1 MKTIVSSLTALAVF
15 GSSLMVSSVA
25 TAEMSYNVGYVSEY
39 YYRGFYQKNSSAS
52 AGADYETGGF
62 YAGVWSA
69 DVGDGLEVD
78 GYFGYGVELGD
89 LSVGVGFTGYYYT
102 GDFDSTYEEINTNFG
117 YGPLSL
123 EYSAGTWDG
132 DDSDYSFTAV
142 GADLGAGFSATY
154 GVFGQDFAGSYFE
167 IAYGFSVAELDV
179 GVSMILP
186 DSDITDAQNAAGLGD
201 VVGSGEAVVLSIGKS
216 F

>member
-39 YYRGFYQKNSSAS
+39 YYRGFFQKNSSAS
-52 AGADYETGGF
+52 AGADYENGGF

-78 GYFGYGVELGD
+78 GYFGYGADVGD
-89 LSVGVGFTGYYYT
+89 LSVSVGFTGYYYT
-102 GDFDSTYEEINTNFG
+102 GDFDDTYEEINTNFG
-117 YGPLSL
+117 YGPVSL

-132 DDSDYSFTAV
+132 DDSDYSFTALS
-142 GADLGAGFSATY
+142 ADLGAGFSATY
-154 GVFGQDFAGSYFE
+154 GSFGQDFSGSYFE
-167 IAYGFSVAELDV
+167 LGFGTTVSEIDL
-179 GVSMILP
+179 GVSMIFP
-186 DSDITDAQNAAGLGD
+186 DDDIAA
-201 VVGSGEAVVLSIGKS
+201 SNGEALVLSIGKS

>member
-39 YYRGFYQKNSSAS
+39 YYRGFFQKNSSAS
-52 AGADYETGGF
+52 AGADYENGGF

-78 GYFGYGVELGD
+78 GYFGYGADLGT
-89 LSVGVGFTGYYYT
+89 SVSVGFTGYYYT
-102 GDFDSTYEEINTNFG
+102 VISTTLTRNQHQFR
-117 YGPLSL
+117 YGPVSL

-132 DDSDYSFTAV
+132 DDSDYSFTALS
-142 GADLGAGFSATY
+142 ADLGAGFSATY
-154 GVFGQDFAGSYFE
+154 GSFGQDFAGSYFE
-167 IAYGFSVAELDV
+167 LGF
-179 GVSMILP
+179 G
-186 DSDITDAQNAAGLGD
+186 N
-201 VVGSGEAVVLSIGKS
+201 S